1 MSSLDRRAAARQQAR
16 FDRAELFDGDLDS
29 QPAAEL
35 LARRWFA
42 ALAATRSVQAEC
54 DLLLERLILADA
66 AWRHA
71 HAQLAEFEAIR
82 DALEREMFVM
92 EGARAERRDLERVR
106 AISAA

>member
-42 ALAATRSVQAEC
+42 ALAAIRSLQAES
-54 DLLLERLILADA
+54 DRLLERLMLADA
-66 AWRHA
+66 AWRQA

-82 DALEREMFVM
+82 DALEREMFAL
-92 EGARAERRDLERVR
+92 EGVRAERTDRERFR
-106 AISAA
+106 AVSAA

>member
-42 ALAATRSVQAEC
+42 ALAAIRSLQAES
-54 DLLLERLILADA
+54 DLLLERLMLADA
-66 AWRHA
+66 AWRQA

-82 DALEREMFVM
+82 EALEQEMFAM
-92 EGARAERRDLERVR
+92 EGVRAGRSDRERVR

>member
-16 FDRAELFDGDLDS
+16 FDGMELFAADLDS

-35 LARRWFA
+35 VARRWFA
-42 ALAATRSVQAEC
+42 ALAATRSLQAEC
-54 DLLLERLILADA
+54 DLLLERLMLADA

-71 HAQLAEFEAIR
+71 QAHLAEFEAIR

-92 EGARAERRDLERVR
+92 EDVRAERRNLEPVW

>member
-1 MSSLDRRAAARQQAR
+1 MSSLDRSAPARPQAR

-42 ALAATRSVQAEC
+42 ALAATRSIQVEC
-54 DLLLERLILADA
+54 DALLERLMLADA
-66 AWRHA
+66 AWRQA

-92 EGARAERRDLERVR
+92 EGVRAERRGRERVR
-106 AISAA
+106 AISVA